1 MNDLEFVLRAV
12 DRLRSEGIRT
22 WVCGSW
28 GEELRGLIPPGPHA
42 DLDLLYPARD
52 WQRVDALGWVDDD
65 GVSWKRTFSLEA
77 TLVELYLVER
87 DEHGWFTRHGRSRHD
102 WADDVFATNG
112 RIAVASTT
120 ALSASRGARGRGQ
133 RRGHRQAA

>member
-28 GEELRGLIPPGPHA
+28 GEELRGLAPPGPHA

-52 WQRVDALGWVDDD
+52 WQRVDALDWVEDERV
-65 GVSWKRTFSLEA
+65 GWKRTFSLES

-102 WADDVFATNG
+102 WPDDVFATNG
-112 RIAVASTT
+112 RIAVASFT
-120 ALSASRGARGRGQ
+120 ALADFRRAHRRAGR
-133 RRGHRQAA
+133 RAA